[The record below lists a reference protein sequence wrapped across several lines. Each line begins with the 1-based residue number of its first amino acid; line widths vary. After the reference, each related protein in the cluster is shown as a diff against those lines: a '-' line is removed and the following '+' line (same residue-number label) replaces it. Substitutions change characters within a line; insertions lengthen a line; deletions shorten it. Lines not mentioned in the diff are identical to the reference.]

1 VHFSFFCGIVLT
13 HAAPA
18 RIRET
23 VGRNASGTAFLA
35 RATNVMKEKL
45 NGKKGEE
52 GS

>member
-1 VHFSFFCGIVLT
+1 VHFSFFYGIVLT
-13 HAAPA
+13 HATPA

-45 NGKKGEE
+45 NGKKGQE